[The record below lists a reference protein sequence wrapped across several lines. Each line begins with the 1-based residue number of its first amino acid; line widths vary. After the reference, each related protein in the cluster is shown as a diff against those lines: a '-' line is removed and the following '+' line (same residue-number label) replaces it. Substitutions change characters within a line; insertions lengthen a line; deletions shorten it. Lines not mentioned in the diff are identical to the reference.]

1 MTKFVDC
8 FWGTEFTST
17 AGFDALSKRMRDGK
31 QTCQEMEEFVKQR
44 ADIEEK
50 YGKSLMRLAKTSEAK
65 DEIGT
70 LKSSWDSLRNETE
83 NIGKAHVA
91 LAQQLLDSLEKGL
104 QEFRENQKETRKKL
118 EDSVKRSQRN
128 KKTCYENL
136 HKLKRTYEQK
146 CREKEAADDA
156 LKKSVSMAAKDEEK
170 LRSKLGKCKT
180 AVEQADSAYQTSVRV
195 LDDTRV
201 VWEREMAT
209 CCNVFQNLEEE
220 RIAFL
225 RNWMWLYANL
235 GSINCVKVDEMYEV
249 VRQSLEGCNV
259 DQDIKLFISMR
270 QTGSERPSHIDY
282 ENYYMVQ
289 SSQKTSPL
297 SGGSVNI
304 GGPIPGSLTH
314 SRDMVQVG
322 RPGGRLP
329 AALPAVPTEENA
341 DLYTTVNEVLPP
353 QKPTARVP
361 ARPKERY
368 FRALYEYEAQGDQEL
383 SFKASDI
390 IRFLYEEDDT
400 WCCGELNGK
409 KGMFPKEFVDWN
421 T

>member
-361 ARPKERY
+361 ARPKER
-368 FRALYEYEAQGDQEL
+368 FNQ
-383 SFKASDI
+383 SPFK
-390 IRFLYEEDDT
+390 
-400 WCCGELNGK
+400 
-409 KGMFPKEFVDWN
+409 
-421 T
+421 